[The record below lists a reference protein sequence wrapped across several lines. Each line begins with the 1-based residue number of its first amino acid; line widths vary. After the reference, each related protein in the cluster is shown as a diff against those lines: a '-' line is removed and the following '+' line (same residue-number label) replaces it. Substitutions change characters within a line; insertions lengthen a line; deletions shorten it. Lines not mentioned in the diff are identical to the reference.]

1 MMTTESELINLHF
14 HVTQL
19 VSKYNMSWDNGK
31 FSEVADCFTEDGVF
45 VAANGTRCEGRDAIV
60 AFGKQSLELFGSM
73 RHLTSNH
80 VIENISNNSW
90 RHRCYMLFAMGVG
103 TPEMSS
109 VTAHYDD
116 EFIVTSSGPLFTKR
130 VVVLDAS

>member
-1 MMTTESELINLHF
+1 MTRESELMNLHF
-14 HVTQL
+14 QVTQL
-19 VSKYNMSWDNGK
+19 VNKYNMSWDDGK
-31 FSEVADCFTEDGVF
+31 FEKVSECFTKDGVF
-45 VAANGTRCEGRDAIV
+45 VAANGTRCEGREAIV
-60 AFGKQSLELFGSM
+60 AFGKKSLELFGSM

-80 VIENISNNSW
+80 VIEKMSNDSW
-90 RHRCYMLFAMGVG
+90 RHQCYMLFTMGVG

-130 VVVLDAS
+130 VVVLDAA